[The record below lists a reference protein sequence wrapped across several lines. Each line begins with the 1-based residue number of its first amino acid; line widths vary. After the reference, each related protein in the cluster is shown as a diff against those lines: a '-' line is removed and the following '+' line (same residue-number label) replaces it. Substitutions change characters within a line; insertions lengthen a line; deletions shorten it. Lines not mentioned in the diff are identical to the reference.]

1 MRTVN
6 LWDYLPPF
14 LKDFVEMVEI
24 LGAEEPEFQEFV
36 KQIDDVMN
44 DNFITTATARGI
56 SRFEEMLGIRP
67 ESGATLET
75 RRSNVL
81 TKWWDVTPYT
91 IRTLKSR
98 IAVIQGNDNIQ
109 ISFADD
115 DPYCIQIVTRLETAG
130 QVDDLAY
137 ILKTMLPANLVVDSA
152 NRLEGT
158 VGVGLFYGVG
168 MGGTGTLFLTN
179 DLNETVNVNGD
190 ANVGMANV
198 FTNVLE
204 LY

>member
-1 MRTVN
+1 MRTVD
-6 LWDYLPPF
+6 LWEYLPPF
-14 LKDFVEMVEI
+14 LKDFTEMVEI
-24 LGAEEPEFQEFV
+24 LSAEEPEFQELV

-44 DNFITTATARGI
+44 DNFILTATARGI
-56 SRFEEMLGIRP
+56 ARFEEMLGIRP
-67 ESGATLET
+67 ETGATLET
-75 RRSNVL
+75 RRSAVL
-81 TKWWDVTPYT
+81 TKWWDTTPYT

-98 IAVIQGNDNIQ
+98 IALIQGNDNIQ
-109 ISFADD
+109 ISFSED

-158 VGVGLFYGVG
+158 VNVGLFYGVG
-168 MGGTGTLFLTN
+168 MGISGTLFLTN
-179 DLNETVNVNGD
+179 DLNETVNVNGN